1 MNIYYRKSAV
11 FVFILCQEAS
21 KQPLSS
27 QGMTA
32 FPVCATKTLAV
43 DRERGYNNF
52 VHMVSNTIDN
62 ELNQKPSKRRRSIP
76 EDDTRRA
83 QYGVLTWEK
92 NTYVRTWG
100 LKRGEGVRS
109 KGAYFWEV
117 KVHVIMSLHLFLSLL
132 LPSAPHSPLLPCST
146 THPLFLQNSRYPM
159 RISW

>member
-52 VHMVSNTIDN
+52 VHTVSNTIDN

-83 QYGVLTWEK
+83 QYGVLT
-92 NTYVRTWG
+92 
-100 LKRGEGVRS
+100 
-109 KGAYFWEV
+109 
-117 KVHVIMSLHLFLSLL
+117 
-132 LPSAPHSPLLPCST
+132 
-146 THPLFLQNSRYPM
+146 
-159 RISW
+159 